1 MLWNV
6 IIVLLQFKWKFFVNL
21 SHLGHDRQ
29 NAPPLLL
36 IPPLPSPPP
45 LKLFCSIFQTP
56 CLLRPH
62 VYSGPKSKE
71 TFWVWLWFCFKP
83 TIVLKVTLNKDLF
96 LEIFRS
102 TTCWYLMNWFLN
114 QFYHIRFLK
123 VFSIPRIIFGSYW
136 DFINGRK

>member
-1 MLWNV
+1 MIDKMHPCPCL
-6 IIVLLQFKWKFFVNL
+6 F
-21 SHLGHDRQ
+21 
-29 NAPPLLL
+29 
-36 IPPLPSPPP
+36 LPSHPPPPPP
-45 LKLFCSIFQTP
+45 LNLFCSIFQTP

-83 TIVLKVTLNKDLF
+83 TIVLKVALNKDLF

-114 QFYHIRFLK
+114 QFCH
-123 VFSIPRIIFGSYW
+123 IIFSKSIFYSSDNFW
-136 DFINGRK
+136 KLLRPHKWESKFRSSRNLDRAQFDV